1 MIRRTGEEMMKK
13 ADFKAAAAMS
23 AAVLMLLSA
32 AVPIHAEKEG
42 SKETNAELRFST
54 YFCTL

>member
-1 MIRRTGEEMMKK
+1 MMKK